1 MTEEI
6 KQQAA
11 VRSFRVTD
19 EVLAKFKELQETMG
33 LTQDSALRELVN
45 VYEMTQAK
53 TTIPDRETEI
63 ANFQA
68 KAGELVAAYLH
79 SLQLN
84 EDAEVRIRA
93 EFALQ
98 LQTKDTAIADYQE
111 QVKDLKD
118 NVKGL
123 REELAEQ
130 TAKAATADE
139 LTGKLAEER
148 VKAAEAAEDLK
159 GQIRDKESLVSI
171 LTTQL
176 AETEKRAESVG
187 ALTEERDYLKEELT
201 AALTKITARER
212 EYEMQT
218 ERAAYAAEKAQNS
231 AVEAVKAAKDQ
242 VIEDLRQKL
251 AEAEIRAEKRIHELD
266 TAKAAEIRKLEAEIS
281 KLQVNLARKD
291 AENARLTADLADVQK
306 AEG

>member
-1 MTEEI
+1 MTEEN

-19 EVLAKFKELQETMG
+19 EVLAKFKEFQDATG

-68 KAGELVAAYLH
+68 KAGELVTAYLH

-111 QVKDLKD
+111 QLKTARDNMKDI
-118 NVKGL
+118 
-123 REELAEQ
+123 REQLAEQ
-130 TAKAATADE
+130 TAKAATVDK
-139 LTGKLAEER
+139 LTAELAEER
-148 VKAAEAAEDLK
+148 AKAVETAEDLK
-159 GQIRDKESLVSI
+159 GQIRDKDEI
-171 LTTQL
+171 NAML
-176 AETEKRAESVG
+176 AGKLKEAEKRAESVG

-201 AALTKITARER
+201 TALTKITERER
-212 EYEMQT
+212 EYEIQT
-218 ERAAYAAEKAQNS
+218 ERAAHAAEKAQNQ
-231 AVEAVKAAKDQ
+231 AVEAVKAERGQIIDN
-242 VIEDLRQKL
+242 LRQEL
-251 AEAEIRAEKRIHELD
+251 STVQIEAERRIHDLD
-266 TAKAAEIRKLEAEIS
+266 TAKAAEIRELEAKIAT
-281 KLQVNLARKD
+281 LQIEMARKD
-291 AENARLTADLADVQK
+291 AEVARLTADLAAK
-306 AEG
+306 NAESK